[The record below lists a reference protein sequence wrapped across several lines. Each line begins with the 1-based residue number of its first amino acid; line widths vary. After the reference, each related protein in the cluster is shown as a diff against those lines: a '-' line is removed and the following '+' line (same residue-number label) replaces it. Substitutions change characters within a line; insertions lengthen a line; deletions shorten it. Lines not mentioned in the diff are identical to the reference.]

1 MEEPKKI
8 LRCHFLGTIEVA
20 APTGVDVLNGA
31 MMKVYAR
38 VPPEKWLYVDMAVA
52 PSTITISE
60 HGVRGLSLQICN
72 CLTVLLMFHDC
83 FLCRTPTT

>member
-1 MEEPKKI
+1 MEEPKKV
-8 LRCHFLGTIEVA
+8 LRCHFLGTIEVG
-20 APTGVDVLNGA
+20 APTGIDILNAA

-60 HGVRGLSLQICN
+60 HGVRQNS
-72 CLTVLLMFHDC
+72 VLLKITYYNHVRSI
-83 FLCRTPTT
+83 LTS